1 MYFMQSSARHDLT
14 LTTNPLGC
22 SPLIPV
28 QEHAG
33 DNLAHY
39 PSKENIALKAALAEK
54 TGLTPANI
62 ILGAGI
68 DGLLFA
74 IFGSCLLAGSTVV
87 APEVTFPKVATIVS
101 RFGSTLRF
109 VKMKQGLETDF
120 DAMKSAAGSASITY
134 LANPNNPTGIV
145 EKQSEIRRLCEA
157 ARGSV
162 VVDEANGEFDDSES
176 CLGLIH
182 DIPNLIVLRTFS
194 KAYGLACL
202 RVGYCAANEQIIAQL
217 EARSPRFPVSGLSAR
232 IALIG
237 LNDDNHIQRTVEHVG
252 TQTKMLVAALRSR
265 GIWCSASTANCF
277 VMHLPPQL
285 GSGPDF
291 LAFCAENGIS
301 LVPGEEFGLSKN
313 HFRVAPQLNEG
324 SAALIA
330 AIDTFVHTR
339 IQDSS

>member
-1 MYFMQSSARHDLT
+1 
-14 LTTNPLGC
+14 
-22 SPLIPV
+22 
-28 QEHAG
+28 
-33 DNLAHY
+33 
-39 PSKENIALKAALAEK
+39 
-54 TGLTPANI
+54 
-62 ILGAGI
+62 
-68 DGLLFA
+68 
-74 IFGSCLLAGSTVV
+74 
-87 APEVTFPKVATIVS
+87 
-101 RFGSTLRF
+101 
-109 VKMKQGLETDF
+109 
-120 DAMKSAAGSASITY
+120 MKSAAGSASITY

-339 IQDSS
+339 IHDSS